1 MVRGAIVGL
10 GWWGKT
16 LVNAAQGKSADI
28 SFTVAATGTRAKAE
42 DFCREKGIKLLDGYD
57 QVLADPDVDA
67 VVLATPH
74 SMHEDQVKRAA
85 AAGKHVFCE
94 KPFTLTAGSAEAAL
108 AAADKAKI
116 VLAVGFNRR
125 FHPSMQELK
134 RRVRDGALGVFETC
148 IGEHTANPA
157 ASIQPGY
164 WRADPSE
171 TPAGAMTGIGIHTVD
186 TMLHLFGRIVE
197 VHCITARRDSPHVDD
212 TTSVLVKFKDGASGM
227 FFGSLSTVPNYRF
240 AVYGSKG
247 FAEIAK
253 PSLEELR
260 IAPLPDPK
268 LGHLAVAKPEVI
280 HTPGF
285 DTVLAELNAFAAAVA
300 KKATYPV
307 PLDEVLH
314 GTQVFE
320 AIVNSA
326 KSGKA
331 VAVG

>member
-1 MVRGAIVGL
+1 MVRAAIVGL

-16 LVNAAQGKSADI
+16 LVDSAQGKSNEI
-28 SFTVAATGTRAKAE
+28 QFTAAATGTRAKAE
-42 DFCREKGIKLLDGYD
+42 EFCREKNIRLLDTYD

-94 KPFTLTAGSAEAAL
+94 KPFTLTSRSAEAAL
-108 AAADKAKI
+108 AAAEKAKI

-125 FHPSMQELK
+125 FHPSMQELR
-134 RRVRDGALGVFETC
+134 RRVRAGELGVFETC
-148 IGEHTANPA
+148 VGEHTANPA
-157 ASIQPGY
+157 AGIQPGY

-186 TMLHLFGRIVE
+186 TMINLFGRIGE

-212 TTSVLVKFKDGASGM
+212 TTTVLVKFQDGASGT
-227 FFGSLSTVPNYRF
+227 FFCSLSTVPNYRF

-247 FAEIAK
+247 FAEIVK

-268 LGHLAVAKPEVI
+268 LGHLAVPKPEVI
-280 HTPGF
+280 QTPGF
-285 DTVLAELNAFAAAVA
+285 DTVLAELTAFAAAVEN
-300 KKATYPV
+300 KATFPV
-307 PLDEVLH
+307 PLDEVFH

>member
-1 MVRGAIVGL
+1 MLRAAIVGL
-10 GWWGKT
+10 GWWGRT
-16 LVNAAQGKSADI
+16 LVNAVQGKGADI
-28 SFTVAATGTRAKAE
+28 GFTVAATGTRAKAE
-42 DFCREKGIKLLDGYD
+42 DFCREKDIELLDSYD
-57 QVLADPDVDA
+57 QVLADPNVEA

-74 SMHEDQVKRAA
+74 SQHEEQVKRAA
-85 AAGKHVFCE
+85 AVGKHVFCE
-94 KPFTLTAGSAEAAL
+94 KPFTLTARSAEAAL

-134 RRVRDGALGVFETC
+134 RRLRAGALGVFETC

-157 ASIQPGY
+157 AGIQPGY

-186 TMLHLFGRIVE
+186 TMINLFGRIGE

-212 TTSVLVKFKDGASGM
+212 TTTVLVKFTDGASGT
-227 FFGSLSTVPNYRF
+227 FFCSLSTVPNYRF

-247 FAEIAK
+247 FAEVVK

-260 IAPLPDPK
+260 VAPLPDPK
-268 LGHLAVAKPEVI
+268 LGHLAVVKPEVI
-280 HTPGF
+280 QTPGF
-285 DTVLAELNAFAAAVA
+285 DTVLAELNAFAAAVGR
-300 KKATYPV
+300 KAAYPV

>member
-1 MVRGAIVGL
+1 MVRAAIVGL

-16 LVNAAQGKSADI
+16 LVNAAQGKNQDI
-28 SFTVAATGTRAKAE
+28 QFTKAATGTRAKAE
-42 DFCREKGIKLLDGYD
+42 DFCREKNITLLDGYD
-57 QVLADPDVDA
+57 QVLADSDVDA
-67 VVLATPH
+67 VVLASPH

-94 KPFTLTAGSAEAAL
+94 KPFTLTAAAAERAL
-108 AAADKAKI
+108 AAADKAK
-116 VLAVGFNRR
+116 VTLAVGFNRR

-134 RRVRDGALGVFETC
+134 RRIRAGELGVFETC

-164 WRADPSE
+164 WRADPNE

-186 TMLHLFGRIVE
+186 TMINLFGRISE
-197 VHCITARRDSPHVDD
+197 VHCITAKRDSPHVDD
-212 TTSVLVKFKDGASGM
+212 TTTVLVKFADGASGT
-227 FFGSLSTVPNYRF
+227 FFCSLSTVPNYRF

-247 FAEIAK
+247 FAEIMK
-253 PSLEELR
+253 PTLEELR

-268 LGHLAVAKPEVI
+268 LGHLAVLKPEVI
-280 HTPGF
+280 QTPGF
-285 DTVLAELNAFAAAVA
+285 DTVLAELTAFAAAVN
-300 KKATYPV
+300 KTATYPV
-307 PLDEVLH
+307 PLDEVYH

-326 KSGKA
+326 KSGRA
-331 VAVG
+331 MAVG

>member
-1 MVRGAIVGL
+1 MVRAAIVGL

-16 LVNAAQGKSADI
+16 LVNAVHGKSADI
-28 SFTVAATGTRAKAE
+28 GFTAAATGTRAKAE
-42 DFCREKGIKLLDGYD
+42 DFCREKNIRLLDSYD

-67 VVLATPH
+67 VVLASPH
-74 SMHEDQVKRAA
+74 SLHEDQVKRAA

-94 KPFTLTAGSAEAAL
+94 KPFTLTGSAAARAL
-108 AAADKAKI
+108 AAAEKAGI

-134 RRVRDGALGVFETC
+134 RRVRAGELGVFETC
-148 IGEHTANPA
+148 IGEHTANA
-157 ASIQPGY
+157 AGNIQPGY
-164 WRADPSE
+164 WRADPNE

-186 TMLHLFGRIVE
+186 TMINLFGRIAE

-212 TTSVLVKFKDGASGM
+212 TTTVLVRFADGASGT
-227 FFGSLSTVPNYRF
+227 FFASLSTVPNYRF

-247 FAEIAK
+247 FAEIVK

-268 LGHLAVAKPEVI
+268 LGHLAVVKPEVI
-280 HTPGF
+280 QTPGF
-285 DTVLAELNAFAAAVA
+285 DTVLAELNAFAAAVRREA
-300 KKATYPV
+300 AYPV

-320 AIVNSA
+320 AIVTSA